1 MNTIEASVE
10 SCSMPRE
17 KVLEHVGG
25 HHRVLLELGGEV
37 FADHQAREVLEDLLI
52 ERALGGW
59 GSAVSSTS
67 RSNSAWAASMRS
79 KGSRCGWL

>member
-1 MNTIEASVE
+1 MNTIEASAE

-25 HHRVLLELGGEV
+25 HHGVLLELGGEV

-52 ERALGGW
+52 QGAMAVTRGCGRERWRAGG
-59 GSAVSSTS
+59 
-67 RSNSAWAASMRS
+67 RR
-79 KGSRCGWL
+79 